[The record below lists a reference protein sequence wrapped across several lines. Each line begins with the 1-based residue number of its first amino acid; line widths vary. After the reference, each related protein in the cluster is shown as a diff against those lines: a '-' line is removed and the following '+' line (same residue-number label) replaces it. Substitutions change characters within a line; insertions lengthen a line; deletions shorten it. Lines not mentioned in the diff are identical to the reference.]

1 MYLLYISGLRV
12 FHKRKTRYCMEPL
25 TSCQYSDNA
34 DAHPSSAF
42 AKRRRRYIVSKR
54 TSVYICWRRVFAVQ
68 KRRYCVEPRTS
79 LSVLIRD
86 YLQKRHGCRSYQPE
100 AMFRGDAKLVVKTIH
115 GCIVLTMRQRRR
127 PAFSALLKIARWAV
141 IYPCTTAQ
149 RQGDVSKIGY
159 FFDIPAS

>member
-54 TSVYICWRRVFAVQ
+54 TSVYICWRRVFAVR

-100 AMFRGDAKLVVKTIH
+100 AMFRGYAKLVVKTIH
-115 GCIVLTMRQRRR
+115 GCIVLTVDASYICKR
-127 PAFSALLKIARWAV
+127 
-141 IYPCTTAQ
+141 TTAADCTAHHSHRYQ
-149 RQGDVSKIGY
+149 AVRV
-159 FFDIPAS
+159 F